1 MRRLAALVPASLS
14 AEQRALY
21 DAILGGPRG
30 PGFTAEDGHLAGPFN
45 AMLHNPVI
53 GAPLAR
59 LGEALRYEGLLP
71 ARGRELA
78 ILTVAAAYR
87 SEFEWYAH
95 VSIAEGLGVTTEA
108 LAAVRRGERPALD
121 DEAEQAIV
129 DVARALLDHADLD
142 DDTYARAARVIGEA
156 ELVELTTLVGYY
168 GILATQ
174 LRLFRVPLPP
184 GATPA
189 FAGPPAARARA
200 QPSR

>member
-1 MRRLAALVPASLS
+1 MRRLAALVPEGLS
-14 AEQRALY
+14 AGQRALY

-30 PGFTAEDGHLAGPFN
+30 PGFAAEDGHLAGPFN
-45 AMLHNPVI
+45 AMLHHPVI
-53 GAPLAR
+53 GSPLAR

-87 SEFEWYAH
+87 SEFEWHAH
-95 VSIAEGLGVTTEA
+95 APIAEGLGIPAEV
-108 LAAVRRGERPALD
+108 LATVRRGARPILD

-129 DVARALLDHADLD
+129 DVARAVLERTDLD
-142 DDTYARAARVIGEA
+142 DAAYARAARMIGEA

-174 LRLFRVPLPP
+174 LQLFRVPLPA
-184 GATPA
+184 GVTPV
-189 FAGPPAARARA
+189 FAGSPAPRT
-200 QPSR
+200 

>member
-1 MRRLAALVPASLS
+1 MRRLAALVPDGLS
-14 AEQRALY
+14 AAQRALY

-30 PGFTAEDGHLAGPFN
+30 PGFTGEDGHLVGPFN
-45 AMLHNPVI
+45 AMLHNPAV
-53 GAPLAR
+53 GSPLAR

-95 VSIAEGLGVTTEA
+95 APIAEGLGIE
-108 LAAVRRGERPALD
+108 AAVIAEIRSGRRPRLEDA
-121 DEAEQAIV
+121 AEQAVV
-129 DVARALLDHADLD
+129 DVVLALLDRADLD
-142 DDTYARAARVIGEA
+142 DATYTHAAALVGEA
-156 ELVELTTLVGYY
+156 GLVELTTLVGYY

-184 GATPA
+184 GVAAVFGEVGPA
-189 FAGPPAARARA
+189 
-200 QPSR
+200 

>member
-1 MRRLAALVPASLS
+1 MRRLAALVPDGLS
-14 AEQRALY
+14 AVQRALY

-30 PGFTAEDGHLAGPFN
+30 PGFTGEDGHLVGPFN
-45 AMLHNPVI
+45 AMLHNPAI
-53 GAPLAR
+53 GSPLAR

-95 VSIAEGLGVTTEA
+95 APIAEGLGIE
-108 LAAVRRGERPALD
+108 AAVVAAIRSGRRPCLG
-121 DEAEQAIV
+121 DEAEQATV
-129 DVARALLDHADLD
+129 DVVRAVLGRADLD
-142 DDTYARAARVIGEA
+142 DAAYARAAALIGEP
-156 ELVELTTLVGYY
+156 ELVELTTLIGYY

-184 GATPA
+184 GVAA
-189 FAGPPAARARA
+189 VFAGSARADGDN
-200 QPSR
+200 S